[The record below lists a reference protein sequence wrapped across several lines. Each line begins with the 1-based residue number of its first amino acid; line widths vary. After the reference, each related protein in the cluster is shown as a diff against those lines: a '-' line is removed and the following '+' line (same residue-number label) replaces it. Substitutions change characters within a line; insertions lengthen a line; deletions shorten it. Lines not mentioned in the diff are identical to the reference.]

1 MSWSWFSQLS
11 DAFKKRVGKYLINRY
26 LGPFLDEGILLN
38 QLSVDGPIRLRDV
51 ALNTSYIN
59 AFLEDA
65 DIPLEFIDGYIRELS
80 VTVPMANLL
89 KDNCLFEING
99 LTLTLQV
106 SNNNPDKFT
115 EKISKSKRAQSK
127 INKSDIS
134 LFKFM
139 HRWREYLTSSL
150 VSF

>member
-106 SNNNPDKFT
+106 SNKPDSGRPFANCY
-115 EKISKSKRAQSK
+115 EL
-127 INKSDIS
+127 NK
-134 LFKFM
+134 
-139 HRWREYLTSSL
+139 
-150 VSF
+150 

>member
-1 MSWSWFSQLS
+1 MLKNNLFS
-11 DAFKKRVGKYLINRY
+11 F
-26 LGPFLDEGILLN
+26 

-65 DIPLEFIDGYIRELS
+65 EIPLEFIDGYIQELS

-106 SNNNPDKFT
+106 
-115 EKISKSKRAQSK
+115 KIIECVQEDFYSG
-127 INKSDIS
+127 N
-134 LFKFM
+134 
-139 HRWREYLTSSL
+139 
-150 VSF
+150 

>member
-106 SNNNPDKFT
+106 SKFKVKQFAFDHFQIVMNRKQD
-115 EKISKSKRAQSK
+115 EL
-127 INKSDIS
+127 NKCKFS
-134 LFKFM
+134 LFYIV
-139 HRWREYLTSSL
+139 HAPTS
-150 VSF
+150 

>member
-1 MSWSWFSQLS
+1 M
-11 DAFKKRVGKYLINRY
+11 
-26 LGPFLDEGILLN
+26 GIACYAGYCN
-38 QLSVDGPIRLRDV
+38 
-51 ALNTSYIN
+51 IN

-106 SNNNPDKFT
+106 SNKPDSGRPFANCY
-115 EKISKSKRAQSK
+115 EL
-127 INKSDIS
+127 NK
-134 LFKFM
+134 
-139 HRWREYLTSSL
+139 
-150 VSF
+150 